1 MKYDFKQVEK
11 KWQDIWDKEH
21 TFAAKQDYTLPKYY
35 ALVEFP
41 YPSGQGLH
49 VGHPRS
55 YTALDI
61 VAVSYT
67 HLDVYK
73 RQSSPTDAEPW
84 KRRMSCTA

>member
-1 MKYDFKQVEK
+1 MAGHLG
-11 KWQDIWDKEH
+11 KEN
-21 TFAAKQDYTLPKYY
+21 TFAASNDYTKPKFY

-61 VAVSYT
+61 LAR
-67 HLDVYK
+67 K
-73 RQSSPTDAEPW
+73 RPYG
-84 KRRMSCTA
+84 RL